1 MICAVLVVSGSTD
14 GTLCLW
20 KTSCNLDFTQVN
32 QPIAVH
38 ESLHQSGVNS
48 VCLSQSRC
56 TQSRI
61 LMVSGGDDQSI
72 AVVGIQWEDPEWTMA
87 LLQSIPNAHS
97 SSVRDL
103 VLHGGHVFSIGLD
116 QRLIRWRMDDDDQLS
131 EEELV
136 LMEVAYPSSM
146 DIVTVEDTYL
156 VVAGSGMQL
165 LKFV

>member
-1 MICAVLVVSGSTD
+1 MS
-14 GTLCLW
+14 
-20 KTSCNLDFTQVN
+20 

-48 VCLSQSRC
+48 VCLSKSSC

-72 AVVGIQWEDPEWTMA
+72 AVVGIQWEDPEWTMT

-103 VLHGGHVFSIGLD
+103 VLQGGLVFSIGLD
-116 QRLIRWRMDDDDQLS
+116 QRLIRWRIEEDDQLI
-131 EEELV
+131 EEEVV
-136 LMEVAYPSSM
+136 LCEVPYPSSM

-156 VVAGSGMQL
+156 FVAGSGIQL
-165 LKFV
+165 LKCV